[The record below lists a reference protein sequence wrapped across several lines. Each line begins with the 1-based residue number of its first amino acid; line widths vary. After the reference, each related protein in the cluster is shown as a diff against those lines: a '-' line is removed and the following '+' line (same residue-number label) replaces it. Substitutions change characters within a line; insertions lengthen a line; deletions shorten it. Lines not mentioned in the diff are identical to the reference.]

1 MKKSDIQFLLNR
13 IKINYTEKG
22 FKRLLLYLFNFMI
35 EQFIVIV
42 YIYKLELDQIEYI
55 PSDKGLTFVVM
66 KVQDLDLIHLKHQEE
81 DDENSYQKFL
91 EKFKDPE
98 NNGFITKKDNEICGY
113 FFMKF
118 KNTYPILKENYVDIN
133 DNGYL
138 SYEYVFKKYRGQ
150 KIQQFNINNRL
161 QMLKEKKFK
170 TATAIILKDNYASI
184 RSFEK
189 FGFKKCAILYYFKFG
204 RRIRSKDHVKII

>member
-1 MKKSDIQFLLNR
+1 MKKSEIQFLLNR

-22 FKRLLLYLFNFMI
+22 FKRLLLYLFNFII
-35 EQFIVIV
+35 EQFIVIT
-42 YIYKLELDQIEYI
+42 YIYKLELDKISYN
-55 PSDKGLTFVVM
+55 PPDKGLTFEII
-66 KVQDLDLIHLKHQEE
+66 KVQDLDLIHLKHKEE
-81 DDENSYQKFL
+81 DDENSYQQFL

-113 FFMKF
+113 FFIKY
-118 KNTYPILKENYVDIN
+118 KNTYPVLKEDYVDIN

-150 KIQQFNINNRL
+150 KIQQFNINTRL
-161 QMLKEKKFK
+161 QMLKEKNFK
-170 TATAIILKDNYASI
+170 TATAIILKTNYPSI

-189 FGFKKCAILYYFKFG
+189 FGFKKCVIFYFFRFG
-204 RRIRSKDHVKII
+204 KWIRSKDHFKII